1 MMRMIPDCDV
11 LVIEGCS
18 GHGGSW
24 GVMKDNFPV
33 GMKIGEPVA
42 RLVAEGGR
50 RYLVSECPLAGD
62 HIAQGLERLRE
73 NETTEFGAAAAMRS
87 HHPIELLAMS
97 YGIEE

>member
-1 MMRMIPDCDV
+1 MMRMIPECDV

-42 RLVAEGGR
+42 RQAADSGR
-50 RYLVSECPLAGD
+50 RYLASECPLAGD
-62 HIAQGLERLRE
+62 HIVQGLERLRE
-73 NETTEFGAAAAMRS
+73 NGTAGVTQS

-97 YGIEE
+97 YGIEG